1 MNLHILFGK
10 DIYPNLIELG
20 YRQKH
25 CQDCCPNL
33 NVSHPIILTKRWF
46 PYHTWFIVNASFSN
60 TACDRRM
67 RFINAIVQ
75 WRWLTPR
82 GWRLPGKS
90 PPNLDMM
97 HAPTKTLHWRRGFD
111 WKLDL
116 NIIGLFHYISLLPLC
131 LVNYLLLPVHFFSQF
146 RTLIFVSEQGAP
158 ARVPVLPNEYSISSN
173 ATRRCTP
180 YYLVESLP
188 GVTVPLA
195 ASMFFS
201 SDLGIDYGK
210 NRLMLTGWVFY
221 CVYQKELL

>member
-1 MNLHILFGK
+1 MRSQ
-10 DIYPNLIELG
+10 DEIYKRDRSVAMIDTERLATSREVTPKLG
-20 YRQKH
+20 Y
-25 CQDCCPNL
+25 D
-33 NVSHPIILTKRWF
+33 
-46 PYHTWFIVNASFSN
+46 
-60 TACDRRM
+60 
-67 RFINAIVQ
+67 
-75 WRWLTPR
+75 
-82 GWRLPGKS
+82 
-90 PPNLDMM
+90 
-97 HAPTKTLHWRRGFD
+97 APTKTLHWRRGFD

-116 NIIGLFHYISLLPLC
+116 NIIVFFSLLPLC